1 MSSAYRQTT
10 VPVSR
15 SQEAIRQM
23 LIKFGARGVQF
34 AEDFEDG
41 RINIRF
47 GKLYNGNIRTVSVTM
62 IVPKPAPRRQ
72 RWNYRTSSY
81 SGGKSEHDRKEQIV
95 KATYRALHDWLKS
108 QFVAIEFGLINFES
122 LFLSHFEWILEDGQ
136 ARTTGEIMIPLL
148 NQTKLLPASLGQI
161 GDVTIVDSLATD

>member
-1 MSSAYRQTT
+1 MTNAYRQTT

-23 LIKFGARGVQF
+23 LIKFGTRGVQF

-62 IVPKPAPRRQ
+62 IVPSPPLPKHKPHRR
-72 RWNYRTSSY
+72 YSY
-81 SGGKSEHDRKEQIV
+81 SARKYIETRTEHERKEQMV
-95 KATYRALHDWLKS
+95 KATYRALHNWLKS
-108 QFVAIEFGLINFES
+108 QFIAIEFGLLSFES
-122 LFLSHFEWILEDGQ
+122 VFLSHFEWILEDGQ
-136 ARTTGEIMIPLL
+136 ARTTGEMMIPLL
-148 NQTKLLPASLGQI
+148 NQTKLLPASLGEI
-161 GDVTIVDSLATD
+161 REEV